1 MSSMTNPDFGRTA
14 HDYARHRAGFPAEFF
29 DSLDEIPIVLS
40 EARIVDLGTGVGT
53 LARGFAKHGALVTAV
68 DISEDLMREA
78 CRLDDESGVDVK
90 YVTASAENTG
100 LPGGEFDIVAAGQ
113 SWWWFDADAALAEA
127 KRLLKPGGGL
137 LLASFD
143 WIGQPGNVA
152 DLTERLIEAHNPD
165 WQMGGGNG
173 HHPEFIVDL
182 QRGGFD
188 EVTQLTF
195 PLDVSYSHEAWRGRI
210 RASAG
215 IAASL
220 PHERVDAFDQEFAAL
235 LKERFPE
242 DPIAIPHRVFAT
254 VGRSSK

>member
-1 MSSMTNPDFGRTA
+1 MINPDFGQTA
-14 HDYARHRAGFPAEFF
+14 YDYARYRAGFPPEFF
-29 DSLDEIPIVLS
+29 DSLDEIPIVLK

-53 LARGFAKHGALVTAV
+53 LARGFAKRGGLVTAV

-78 CRLDDESGVDVK
+78 RRMDDESGVEVK

-100 LPGGEFDIVAAGQ
+100 LPDGEFDIVAAGQ
-113 SWWWFDADAALAEA
+113 CWWWFDAELALAEA
-127 KRLLKPGGGL
+127 ERLLKPGGAL

-143 WIGQPGNVA
+143 WIGQPGNVV
-152 DLTERLIEAHNPD
+152 DLTERLIESHNPD

-173 HHPEFIVDL
+173 HHPEFLVDL

-188 EVTQLTF
+188 ELTQLTF

-215 IAASL
+215 VTATL
-220 PHERVDAFDQEFAAL
+220 PAERVETFDQELAEL

-242 DPIAIPHRVFAT
+242 DPIDIPHRVFAV
-254 VGRSSK
+254 VGRTST

>member
-1 MSSMTNPDFGRTA
+1 MTNPDFGQTA
-14 HDYARHRAGFPAEFF
+14 HDYARHRAGFPPEFF
-29 DSLDEIPIVLS
+29 DTLDEIPIVLN
-40 EARIVDLGTGVGT
+40 EARIVDLGTGAGT
-53 LARGFAKHGALVTAV
+53 LARGFAKRGGRVTAV
-68 DISEDLMREA
+68 DISEDLMYEA
-78 CRLDDESGVDVK
+78 RRLDDESGVTVK

-113 SWWWFDADAALAEA
+113 CWWWFDADAALAEA
-127 KRLLKPGGGL
+127 SRLLKPGGAL

-143 WIGQPGNVA
+143 WIGQYGNVV

-165 WQMGGGNG
+165 WQMAGGNG

-215 IAASL
+215 VAASL
-220 PHERVDAFDQEFAAL
+220 PEERVEAFDQELASL

-242 DPIAIPHRVFAT
+242 DPIDIPHRVFAA
-254 VGRSSK
+254 VGRRSV

>member
-1 MSSMTNPDFGRTA
+1 MTNPDFGQTA
-14 HDYARHRAGFPAEFF
+14 HDYARHRAGFPPEFF
-29 DSLDEIPIVLS
+29 DSLDEIPIVLN

-53 LARGFAKHGALVTAV
+53 LARGFAERGGLVTGV

-78 CRLDDESGVDVK
+78 RRLDDEAGVDVK

-100 LPGGEFDIVAAGQ
+100 LPGGEFDVVAAGQ
-113 SWWWFDADAALAEA
+113 CWWWFDADAALAEA
-127 KRLLKPGGGL
+127 TRLLKPGGAL

-143 WIGQPGNVA
+143 WIGQPGNVV

-165 WQMGGGNG
+165 WRMGGGNG

-188 EVTQLTF
+188 EVIQLTF
-195 PLDVSYSHEAWRGRI
+195 PLDVSYSHEDWRGRI

-215 IAASL
+215 VAASL
-220 PHERVDAFDQEFAAL
+220 PAEQVEVFDQKLATL

-242 DPIAIPHRVFAT
+242 DPIDVPHRVFAA
-254 VGRSSK
+254 VGRTSA